1 MKRLFLIIGLIFLL
15 SMEGAMAQR
24 QTIDLPNGWR
34 FLKADAAPDAPV
46 TSPGWESVT
55 VPHCYNALD
64 GQNGQ
69 AANPGVPGGYYR
81 GPTWYQR
88 MLDIPA
94 DWKDRRV
101 FLRFGAVFL
110 VADVYLN
117 GEKLGEHRG
126 GFAAFCYELTDKL
139 KFGGPNELRV
149 RVDNAKNPDVAPLS
163 ADFTMEGGIYRP
175 VQLIVTDRECITV
188 QDYAGPGVY
197 VTAKN
202 LSDGAVDVEV
212 ETKLELHQGISAGTE
227 PSLQLRAEI
236 RDADGRRLVRK
247 NTSNAAESADNTA
260 TWEEYQITDAQG
272 KPLRVKD
279 GDLAEGTS
287 VKQHLRLDHPHL
299 WSGVKDPYV
308 YTVDVKLVRWGEEV
322 ISGVIVPRENAD
334 VVDGVTV
341 PFGFRTVAI
350 DNDRG
355 FLLNGQPYP
364 VHGVNRHQEKRDKG
378 WALTDADHDLDFQ
391 LIREMGATAV
401 RLAHYQQAQHVLD
414 ICDRDGLLVWQEIPI
429 VNEIGGSEAFAEN
442 ARQQLTEMIRQCSN
456 HPSVITWSTC
466 NELYNN
472 KTPPV
477 EPLIRSLDAL
487 ARELDPTRTP
497 SLASDHPDK
506 KELDQ
511 IPAWIGFNLYPGW
524 YGSNPENF
532 TRDVQHVWEA
542 AGGNHRIAVTE
553 YGGGANPAQHQEG
566 PLTQPKPG
574 GPWHPEEWQ
583 SHLHARL
590 WDQARHNPHIWGT
603 FLWAMFDFA
612 VDSRHEGGTPG
623 INDKG
628 LVTEDRK
635 LKKDAFFFYEA
646 NWRPDNPLLYL
657 TSSRAV
663 ERTVARTQVKA
674 YTTAAEAELKLNGR
688 SLGTIKP
695 SDIHVLIWPDVTLQP
710 GKNLVEVTARTADGQ
725 PLRASGEWTLA
736 APAES
741 PAATVQP

>member
-1 MKRLFLIIGLIFLL
+1 MKHFLPLL
-15 SMEGAMAQR
+15 AALTLLLPAAGVLAQR
-24 QTIDLPNGWR
+24 QTIDLPDGWR

-46 TSPGWESVT
+46 TGPGWESVT

-69 AANPGVPGGYYR
+69 AADPGVPGGYYR

-88 MLDIPA
+88 TLDVPA

-139 KFGGPNELRV
+139 KFGAPNELRV
-149 RVDNAKNPDVAPLS
+149 RVDNARNPDVAPLS

-175 VQLIVTDRECITV
+175 VQLIVTQKACITPL
-188 QDYAGPGVY
+188 DYAGPGVY
-197 VTAKN
+197 VTPTSVSA
-202 LSDGAVDVEV
+202 DAARFEV
-212 ETKLELHQGISAGTE
+212 ETKLDDASTLNKGRWVLETT
-227 PSLQLRAEI
+227 I
-236 RDADGRRLVRK
+236 RDA
-247 NTSNAAESADNTA
+247 E
-260 TWEEYQITDAQG
+260 G
-272 KPLRVKD
+272 KIILRSPF
-279 GDLAEGTS
+279 EGTVPS
-287 VKQHLRLDHPHL
+287 GSHKTQFSLPHPRL
-299 WSGVKDPYV
+299 WNGIKDPYAYSAEV
-308 YTVDVKLVRWGEEV
+308 GLRYAAGGTDSYKL
-322 ISGVIVPRENAD
+322 IDA
-334 VVDGVTV
+334 VTV

-378 WALTDADHDLDFQ
+378 WALADADHDLDFQ
-391 LIREMGATAV
+391 LIRELGATAV

-414 ICDRDGLLVWQEIPI
+414 LCDRDGLLVWQEIPL

-442 ARQQLTEMIRQCSN
+442 AKQQLTEMIRQCSN
-456 HPSVITWSTC
+456 HPSIITWSTC

-506 KELDQ
+506 KELNR
-511 IPAWIGFNLYPGW
+511 IPGWIGFNFYPGW

-532 TRDVQHVWEA
+532 THDVQQAWEN

-553 YGGGANPAQHQEG
+553 YGAGANPAQHPEG

-574 GPWHPEEWQ
+574 GTWHPEEWQ

-590 WDQARHNPHIWGT
+590 WDQARNNPHLWGT

-612 VDSRHEGGTPG
+612 SDSRHEGGTPG
-623 INDKG
+623 VNDKG
-628 LVTEDRK
+628 MVTEDRHV
-635 LKKDAFFFYEA
+635 KKDAFYFYKA
-646 NWRPDNPLLYL
+646 NWTPEPMVYL
-657 TSSRAV
+657 TSRRAV
-663 ERTVARTQVKA
+663 QRTVPQTEVKA
-674 YTTAAEAELKLNGR
+674 YTNLPEAELALNGK
-688 SLGTIKP
+688 SLGTLKP
-695 SDIHVLIWPDVTLQP
+695 SDIHVLLWRDVTLAP
-710 GKNLVEVTARTADGQ
+710 GKNVVEITARGPDGKTVTDHC
-725 PLRASGEWTLA
+725 EWTLA
-736 APAES
+736 EPPPAPPM
-741 PAATVQP
+741 PAATATSATAR